1 MDNFPFEIVGF
12 DLDGTLLD
20 TSQDIGMALNHALRL
35 ARRAEIP
42 LELVSGLIG
51 GGARTMVDRALVVTG
66 GAEGVDPAAMHRDL
80 LTYYAANIAVH
91 TQFYPGGAE
100 MLDALDARGVKL
112 ALVTNKLEALARQLL
127 DELGLTHRFALILG
141 GDSLGPGRAK
151 PAPDLLNEMVARLG
165 GGRAAYV
172 GDTTFD
178 TRAARAAGLPCV
190 GVSFGF
196 ADVPL
201 ANLGASAMIDHYD
214 QLVPTLIA
222 LGN

>member
-112 ALVTNKLEALARQLL
+112 ALVTNKLEALARQLP
-127 DELGLTHRFALILG
+127 DELGLTQRFALILG